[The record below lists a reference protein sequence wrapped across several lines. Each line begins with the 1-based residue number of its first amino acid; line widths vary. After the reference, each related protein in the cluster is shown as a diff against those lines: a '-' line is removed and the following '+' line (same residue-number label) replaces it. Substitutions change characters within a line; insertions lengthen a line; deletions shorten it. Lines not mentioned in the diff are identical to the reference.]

1 MSSTNDNQEKIKQ
14 AVDLLIDKDTDLTSF
29 FAKDGMLKELTK
41 NLFERA
47 LKAEMDEHLG
57 YSKYGRA
64 ETENS
69 RNGNGKKSLL
79 TESGVLE
86 LEVPRDRNAEFTPV
100 LVPKRQTRI
109 DGLDQKILSLYAKG
123 MSISDIKMQIQE
135 LYGAEISESLISRV
149 TDNIMDEVRS
159 WQNRPLEAVYAIV
172 YFDALVVKV
181 RQDKRIINKAVYV
194 ALGIDLSGRKDIL
207 GLWISENEGAKFW
220 LNNFTEMKNR
230 GLKDILIACSDNLTG
245 MSEAISAVYPQTEHQ
260 LCIVHQIRNSLTYV
274 SYKDRKELA
283 ADLKLVYSSI
293 TEDAALSALSE
304 FDLKWGKQYPHIAKS
319 WQNNWQNLVVFLQYP
334 EVIRRIIYT
343 TNTIEGLNS
352 QLRKVTNNKRVFPS
366 DDSVFKTLY
375 LTINYITAKWTMP
388 IQNWG
393 EAMAHFLI
401 KFEGRI

>member
-1 MSSTNDNQEKIKQ
+1 MSNTNQEKIKQ

-57 YSKYGRA
+57 YGKYGRV
-64 ETENS
+64 EKENS
-69 RNGNGKKSLL
+69 RNGVGKKSLI
-79 TESGVLE
+79 TESGVLD
-86 LEVPRDRNAEFTPV
+86 LEVPRDRNAEFAPV

-109 DGLDQKILSLYAKG
+109 EGLDQKILSLYAKG
-123 MSISDIKMQIQE
+123 MSLSDIKIQIQE

-149 TDNIMDEVRS
+149 TDNVMDEVRS
-159 WQNRPLEAVYAIV
+159 WQNRPLEAIYAIV

-260 LCIVHQIRNSLTYV
+260 LCIVHQIRNSLSYV

-293 TEDAALSALSE
+293 TEDEALTALSD
-304 FDLKWGKQYPHIAKS
+304 FDMKWGKQYPHIAKS
-319 WQNNWQNLVVFLQYP
+319 WQSNWQNLVVFLQYP

-343 TNTIEGLNS
+343 TNAIESLNS

-366 DDSVFKTLY
+366 DDSVFKALY
-375 LTINYITAKWTMP
+375 LTIDYITRKWTMP

-401 KFEGRI
+401 KYEGRI

>member
-1 MSSTNDNQEKIKQ
+1 M
-14 AVDLLIDKDTDLTSF
+14 LIDKDTDLTSF
-29 FAKDGMLKELTK
+29 FAKDGILKALTK

-47 LKAEMDEHLG
+47 LKGEMDEHLG
-57 YSKYGRA
+57 YSKYGRG

-69 RNGNGKKSLL
+69 RNGVGKKSII
-79 TESGVLE
+79 TEGGVLD
-86 LEVPRDRNAEFTPV
+86 LEVPRDRNAEFSPM
-100 LVPKRQTRI
+100 LVPKRQSRI

-123 MSISDIKMQIQE
+123 MSVSDIMMQIQE
-135 LYGAEISESLISRV
+135 LYGAEISESLISRA

-159 WQNRPLEAVYAIV
+159 WQHRPLESIYAII

-194 ALGIDLSGRKDIL
+194 ALGIDLTGRKDIL

-245 MSEAISAVYPQTEHQ
+245 MSEAISAVYPETEHQ
-260 LCIVHQIRNSLTYV
+260 LCIVHQIRNSLGYV
-274 SYKDRKELA
+274 SYKDRKKVA
-283 ADLKLVYSSI
+283 ADLKLVYGSV
-293 TEDAALSALSE
+293 TEYEALGALSD

-319 WQNNWQNLVVFLQYP
+319 WENNWGNLVVFLQYP

-343 TNTIEGLNS
+343 TNAIEGLNS

-375 LTINYITAKWTMP
+375 LTIDYITRASVIGINKKIRYQYKVQFWSLNLFK
-388 IQNWG
+388 QVS
-393 EAMAHFLI
+393 
-401 KFEGRI
+401 

>member
-1 MSSTNDNQEKIKQ
+1 MSNTNQEKIKK
-14 AVDLLIDKDTDLTSF
+14 AVDLLIDKDTDLTNF
-29 FAKDGMLKELTK
+29 FAKDGMLRQLTK
-41 NLFERA
+41 NIFERA

-57 YSKYGRA
+57 YSKYGRT

-69 RNGNGKKSLL
+69 RNGVGKKSLI
-79 TESGVLE
+79 TEGGVLE
-86 LEVPRDRNAEFTPV
+86 LEVPRDRNAEFAPI

-123 MSISDIKMQIQE
+123 MSLSDIKIQIQE

-149 TDNIMDEVRS
+149 TDNVMDEVKS
-159 WQNRPLEAVYAIV
+159 WQNRPLEAIYAIV

-181 RQDKRIINKAVYV
+181 RQDKRIINKSVYV
-194 ALGIDLSGRKDIL
+194 ALGIDRQGRKDIL

-245 MSEAISAVYPQTEHQ
+245 MSEAIAASYPLTEHQ
-260 LCIVHQIRNSLTYV
+260 LCIVHQIRNSLAYV
-274 SYKDRKELA
+274 SYKNRKELA
-283 ADLKLVYSSI
+283 ADLKLVYSAI
-293 TEDAALSALSE
+293 TEDEALTALSD
-304 FDLKWGKQYPHIAKS
+304 FDAKWGKQYPHIAKS

-343 TNTIEGLNS
+343 TNTIESLNS

-375 LTINYITAKWTMP
+375 LTIDYITRKWTMP
-388 IQNWG
+388 IPNWG

-401 KFEGRI
+401 KFDGRI

>member
-1 MSSTNDNQEKIKQ
+1 MSKTDQEKIKQ

-57 YSKYGRA
+57 YSKYGRG

-69 RNGNGKKSLL
+69 RNGVGKKSII
-79 TESGVLE
+79 TEGGVLD
-86 LEVPRDRNAEFTPV
+86 LEVPRDRNAEFSPL
-100 LVPKRQTRI
+100 LVPKRQSRI

-123 MSISDIKMQIQE
+123 MSVSDIMMQIQE
-135 LYGAEISESLISRV
+135 LYGAEISESLISRA

-159 WQNRPLEAVYAIV
+159 WQHRPLESIYAII

-194 ALGIDLSGRKDIL
+194 ALAIDLTGRKDIL

-220 LNNFTEMKNR
+220 LNNFTEMRNR

-245 MSEAISAVYPQTEHQ
+245 MSEAIAAVYPETEHQ
-260 LCIVHQIRNSLTYV
+260 LCIVHQIRSSLAYV
-274 SYKDRKELA
+274 SYKDRKKVD
-283 ADLKLVYSSI
+283 ADLKLVYGSV
-293 TEDAALSALSE
+293 TEDEALGALSD

-319 WQNNWQNLVVFLQYP
+319 WQNNWGNLVVFFT
-334 EVIRRIIYT
+334 V
-343 TNTIEGLNS
+343 S
-352 QLRKVTNNKRVFPS
+352 
-366 DDSVFKTLY
+366 
-375 LTINYITAKWTMP
+375 
-388 IQNWG
+388 
-393 EAMAHFLI
+393 
-401 KFEGRI
+401 

>member
-1 MSSTNDNQEKIKQ
+1 
-14 AVDLLIDKDTDLTSF
+14 
-29 FAKDGMLKELTK
+29 MLRQLTK
-41 NLFERA
+41 NIFERA

-57 YSKYGRA
+57 YSKYGRT

-69 RNGNGKKSLL
+69 RNGVGKKSLI
-79 TESGVLE
+79 TEGGVLE
-86 LEVPRDRNAEFTPV
+86 LEVPRDRNAEFAPI

-123 MSISDIKMQIQE
+123 MSLSDIKIQIQE

-149 TDNIMDEVRS
+149 TDNVMDEVKS
-159 WQNRPLEAVYAIV
+159 WQNRPLEAIYAIV

-181 RQDKRIINKAVYV
+181 RQDKRIINKSVYV
-194 ALGIDLSGRKDIL
+194 ALGIDRQGRKDIL

-245 MSEAISAVYPQTEHQ
+245 MSEAIAASYPQTEHQ
-260 LCIVHQIRNSLTYV
+260 LCIVHQIRNSLAYV
-274 SYKDRKELA
+274 SYKNRKELA
-283 ADLKLVYSSI
+283 ADLKLVYSAI
-293 TEDAALSALSE
+293 TEDEALTALSH
-304 FDLKWGKQYPHIAKS
+304 FDAKWGKQYPHIAKS

-343 TNTIEGLNS
+343 TNTIESLNS

-375 LTINYITAKWTMP
+375 LTIDYITRKWTMP
-388 IQNWG
+388 IPNWG

-401 KFEGRI
+401 KFDGRI

>member
-1 MSSTNDNQEKIKQ
+1 MSDINQEKIKQ
-14 AVDLLIDKDTDLTSF
+14 AVDMLIDKDTDLASF
-29 FAKDGMLKELTK
+29 FAKEGTLKQLTK

-47 LKAEMDEHLG
+47 LKAEMEEHLG
-57 YSKYGRA
+57 YSKYGRID
-64 ETENS
+64 TENS
-69 RNGNGKKSLL
+69 RNGVGKKRLI
-79 TESGVLE
+79 TEGGVLE
-86 LEVPRDRNAEFTPV
+86 LEVPRDRNAEFSPI
-100 LVPKRQTRI
+100 LVAKRQTRI
-109 DGLDQKILSLYAKG
+109 EGLDQKVLSLYAKG
-123 MSISDIKMQIQE
+123 MSISDIKIQIQE
-135 LYGAEISESLISRV
+135 LYGAEISESLISRI
-149 TDNIMDEVRS
+149 TDNVMDEVRS
-159 WQNRPLEAVYAIV
+159 WQSRPLEGVYAIV

-181 RQDKRIINKAVYV
+181 RQDKRVINKAVYV

-245 MSEAISAVYPQTEHQ
+245 MSEAIAAVYPQTEHQ
-260 LCIVHQIRNSLTYV
+260 LCIVHQIRSSLSYV
-274 SYKDRKELA
+274 SYKDRKKLA
-283 ADLKLVYSSI
+283 ADLKLIYASI
-293 TEDAALSALSE
+293 TEDEALNALAD
-304 FDLKWGKQYPHIAKS
+304 FDTKWSKQYPHIAKS
-319 WQNNWQNLVVFLQYP
+319 WQNNWQNLMIFLQYP

-366 DDSVFKTLY
+366 DDSVFKILF
-375 LTINYITAKWTMP
+375 LTIDYITRKWTMP